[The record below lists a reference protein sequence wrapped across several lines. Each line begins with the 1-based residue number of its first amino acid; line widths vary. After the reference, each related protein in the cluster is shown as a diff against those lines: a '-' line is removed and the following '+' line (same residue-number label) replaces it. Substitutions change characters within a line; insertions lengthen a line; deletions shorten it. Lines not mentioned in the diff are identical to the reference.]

1 MAKSQKYP
9 YLELRGNTWWI
20 SVRNKVYG
28 EVRESTGT
36 SDEDR
41 AHLICQA
48 RLGEAAMAQ
57 LGGSA
62 PQAVAPKSGKGMTLL
77 EGYNKAYREH
87 WRLNCKPATLTTV
100 GHDWKAVR
108 RLFPKP
114 VDSVKLH
121 EITTAMLTEFRI
133 KLHEDGLSVNSV
145 KHKLAVVSTILN
157 LAVEHWNVIE
167 FLPKFPSIP
176 KPRSKKLPMQDKDY
190 HSAIAYLGMGKGKRD
205 LEVRDVL
212 TVAWHTGARMG
223 EILNLTDH
231 DIDLKLKA
239 VRFYDTK
246 NDPRSIPVSDEVM
259 AILRGR
265 MGTPDGKPFG
275 EVNKDHVGH
284 AWLRLRKHLKIDPR
298 VTFHS
303 TRHAAITRMF
313 DMNLPTAKVQ
323 AYVGHR
329 QAETTA
335 GYTHLATAGLADCAK
350 ALDR

>member
-1 MAKSQKYP
+1 MAKSLKYP
-9 YLELRGNTWWI
+9 HLDLRGNVWWI
-20 SVRNKVYG
+20 NVRNRMYG
-28 EVRESTGT
+28 DVRESTGT

-41 AHLICQA
+41 AYLICQA
-48 RLGEAAMAQ
+48 RLGEIAASRMA
-57 LGGSA
+57 GSGNTA
-62 PQAVAPKSGKGMTLL
+62 PARTGSTMSLL
-77 EGYNKAYREH
+77 EGFQKAYREH
-87 WRLNCKPATLTTV
+87 WMLNCKASTLATV
-100 GHDWKAVR
+100 AHDWKAVA

-114 VDSVKLH
+114 VHHVQLH

-133 KLHEDGLSVNSV
+133 RLHGDGLSVNSV

-157 LAVEHWNVIE
+157 LAVEQWHILE
-167 FLPKFPSIP
+167 LLPKFPSIP
-176 KPRSKKLPMQDKDY
+176 KPRSKKLPMQEKDY
-190 HSAIAYLGMGKGKRD
+190 EAACSYLGKGLGVHD
-205 LEVRDVL
+205 LDVRDVL
-212 TVAWHTGARMG
+212 TVAWLTGARMS

-246 NDPRSIPVSDEVM
+246 NDPRSIPVDDEVM
-259 AILRGR
+259 GILRGR
-265 MGTPDGKPFG
+265 MGTKRGKPFG
-275 EVNKDHVGH
+275 DINKDTVGH
-284 AWLRLRKHLKIDPR
+284 TFARLRTALKLDAR

-350 ALDR
+350 ALKR